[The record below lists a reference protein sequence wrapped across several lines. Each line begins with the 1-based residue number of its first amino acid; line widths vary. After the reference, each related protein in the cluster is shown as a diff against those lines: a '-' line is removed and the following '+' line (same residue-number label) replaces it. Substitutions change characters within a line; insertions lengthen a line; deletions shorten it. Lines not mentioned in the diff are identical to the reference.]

1 MAALGARFQAALRGT
16 LQLSRTNAFFLG
28 GGTALMN
35 SYYAA
40 AEKLGIDV
48 RYDAEVTELALR
60 DGRFESATVRSDGA
74 DARLSARTPSSS
86 RPAASRRIS
95 TGCAKPG
102 ATRRATS

>member
-1 MAALGARFQAALRGT
+1 
-16 LQLSRTNAFFLG
+16 
-28 GGTALMN
+28 MN

-60 DGRFESATVRSDGA
+60 DGAVRVGDGA
-74 DARLSARTPSSS
+74 SNGAAHDDRARTPSSS
-86 RPAASRRIS
+86 RPAASKRIS
-95 TGCAKPG
+95 TGCAKRG